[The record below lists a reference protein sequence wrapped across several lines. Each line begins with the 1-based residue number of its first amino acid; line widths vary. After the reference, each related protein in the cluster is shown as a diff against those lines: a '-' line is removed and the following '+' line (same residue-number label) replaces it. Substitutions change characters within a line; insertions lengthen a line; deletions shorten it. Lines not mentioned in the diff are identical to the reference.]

1 MARTKGHTKASIK
14 GLAMKCT
21 RTMNQIAGEIN
32 SFKKLHEAKK
42 AAIAKHVKAKNATIQ
57 GVTTQGATMKN
68 AALKRAAARAA
79 KARKAAKVKFEQGQ
93 DEFIQEAET
102 RLAGLQEELQAF
114 KNKQDGMRSRAG
126 GVARL
131 NVVEMTHENNNAS
144 RYSQYPQKGEEGYE
158 TGSDTESEEE

>member
-1 MARTKGHTKASIK
+1 
-14 GLAMKCT
+14 MKCT
-21 RTMNQIAGEIN
+21 RTMNQIAGKIN

-57 GVTTQGATMKN
+57 GATTRATMKN
-68 AALKRAAARAA
+68 AALKRAAAKAA

-93 DEFIQEAET
+93 DDFIQEAEA

-114 KNKQDGMRSRAG
+114 KKKQDSMSSRAG

-131 NVVEMTHENNNAS
+131 NVVETARETNNTS